1 MLANL
6 NREEFIELLKK
17 LGAQDDDE
25 VLASARDLHA
35 RITVAGI
42 SWDELLV
49 PEQSDDEPEDELE
62 DEADYEDDDGESEDQ
77 ADYEDDEEEEEEN
90 EEEDEDED
98 DDRADDVSGDDDDDD
113 DDDEPL
119 SDELK
124 KEAEGLITAIGALD
138 ISAATRKDLDEY
150 KKDLADGDFEQMDL
164 DYLRALRGRL
174 SK

>member
-6 NREEFIELLKK
+6 NREDFIELLKK
-17 LGAQDDDE
+17 LGAEGDDE

-49 PEQSDDEPEDELE
+49 PEQSDDESEDELE
-62 DEADYEDDDGESEDQ
+62 DEADYEDDGGESEDQ
-77 ADYEDDEEEEEEN
+77 ADYEGDEEEEE
-90 EEEDEDED
+90 D
-98 DDRADDVSGDDDDDD
+98 DGADDVSGDDDDDD

-138 ISAATRKDLDEY
+138 ISAATREDLDEY
-150 KKDLADGDFEQMDL
+150 KKDLTDGDFEQMDL